1 MRIMMRMMLTTLS
14 IAALCAGSAIA
25 GNVTIPHDFDAG
37 TPAVAE
43 EVDANFEAVRKE
55 VNDNNTRISANTTNK
70 QNRVSDTCPSGQAIR
85 VINEDGT
92 VTCQTDTNSGGDITA
107 VIAGNFLS
115 GGASSGSATLNVVG
129 MPGIDWSQSTSTISL
144 TTTDTVLASRTITA
158 PMSGYIL
165 AILSGFVE
173 FTHVNGTNQSVQVWM
188 NTDGSS
194 TRAGASWRFF
204 YADDV
209 LPSGFYYDNV
219 ASVQFFTVSSAGS
232 VTIYAV
238 GDSSEPSGSTRTRLW
253 NRSLNLLFFP
263 RTY

>member
-1 MRIMMRMMLTTLS
+1 MKRIALLILITLNVAS
-14 IAALCAGSAIA
+14 LGIGSALA
-25 GNVTIPHDFDAG
+25 GNVTIPNDFVAGTSAVADEVNENFDA
-37 TPAVAE
+37 VA
-43 EVDANFEAVRKE
+43 AE
-55 VNDNNTRISANTTNK
+55 VNDNDTRISANTTNK
-70 QNRVSDTCPSGQAIR
+70 QNRVSGTCPSGQSIR
-85 VINEDGT
+85 VINADGT
-92 VTCQTDTNSGGDITA
+92 VTCQADTNSGGDITA

-115 GGASSGSATLNVVG
+115 GGASSGPATLNVVG
-129 MPGIDWSQSTSTISL
+129 MPGVDWYQNTTTISL
-144 TTTDTVLASRTITA
+144 TTTATVLASRTITA

-173 FTHVNGTNQSVQVWM
+173 FTHVNGTDQSVQVWM

-209 LPSGFYYDNV
+209 LPSGYYYDNV

-238 GDSSEPSGSTRTRLW
+238 GNSSELSGSTRTRLW

-263 RTY
+263 TGY